1 MRSLGIA
8 VSLLGLVFLSCAPKA
23 QLLPAVEMNFF
34 VPAPS
39 DNPWTQK
46 IQNWQARHHLDPVRR
61 GEEPRTRSPLGDEY
75 SQFSAELRRDIA
87 VRTIQWVQ
95 ENSRQHYRPDGE
107 RDHWATLSE
116 VIESGGDDCD
126 GLDLLTFE
134 LLRKLG
140 FGRKEIYRAIVVE
153 DGTGQHH
160 MVTLWFENGT
170 RDDPFVLDP
179 TGVVTDSMTRLSQI
193 PSWEPIEIFDE
204 QAHFRVE
211 HQALAVSLAD

>member
-61 GEEPRTRSPLGDEY
+61 GEEPRTHSALGDEY
-75 SQFSAELRRDIA
+75 SQFSAELRRDVA

-140 FGRKEIYRAIVVE
+140 FGRNEIYRAIVVE

-170 RDDPFVLDP
+170 REDPFVLDP

-211 HQALAVSLAD
+211 HQALATALAD